1 MRLRTLVTAATAS
14 LAVAA
19 CVTVTDAT
27 AAVRPAAGAPHARHA
42 CSASTALD
50 GFSDSLDKTLFR
62 GTVVGNLSG
71 LAVDT
76 DGTIAALSDRSQ
88 LFDLK
93 VGRNLAAAPTRVVPL
108 ADERGAQLDSEAV
121 VVERDGT
128 RLVTSETEP
137 SVRHHDRDGKIL
149 GRLPVPDALRVAP
162 AGRAIANATFEG
174 LALQPGG
181 HTLIASME
189 APLSGDAKDAAGRS
203 LVRFQTWHRGSAKG
217 DFTLAGQYAYP
228 VEPNAGVSEITATG
242 DGRLLVLE
250 RGFTAGVGNSV
261 RLFLADPR
269 GASDVS
275 KVENL
280 PGPARTVRKALLADI
295 GACPSLGA
303 TAKQPQPNPL
313 LDNIEGLA
321 VTGRTRDGRLRL
333 LLVSDDNENPVQT
346 TRLYALTV
354 RLPRHV

>member
-1 MRLRTLVTAATAS
+1 MGAMDAS
-14 LAVAA
+14 A
-19 CVTVTDAT
+19 
-27 AAVRPAAGAPHARHA
+27 AAGPSPGGRDA
-42 CSASTALD
+42 CSASTVLD
-50 GFSDSLDKTLFR
+50 GFSDVLDKTMFQ

-76 DGTIAALSDRSQ
+76 DGRIAALSDRSQ
-88 LFDLK
+88 LFSLK
-93 VGRNLAAAPTRVVPL
+93 VGGHLAAAPARVVPL
-108 ADERGAQLDSEAV
+108 ADEKGAPLDSEAV

-128 RLVTSETEP
+128 RLITSELEP
-137 SVRHHDRDGKIL
+137 SVRRYDRDGRLL

-181 HTLIASME
+181 RTLIASME
-189 APLSGDAKDAAGRS
+189 APLAGDAKDAAGRT
-203 LVRFQTWHRGSAKG
+203 LLRFQTWQRGSVKG
-217 DFTLAGQYAYP
+217 AFRLAGQYAYP
-228 VEPNAGVSEITATG
+228 ADPNAGVSEITATG

-275 KVENL
+275 GVQDL
-280 PGPARTVRKALLADI
+280 PGRARVVRKTLLADLA
-295 GACPSLGA
+295 ACPSLGA

-321 VTGRTRDGRLRL
+321 VTGRSRDGRLRL

-354 RLPRHV
+354 RLPRHL

>member
-1 MRLRTLVTAATAS
+1 MRLRTVVTAATAS

-19 CVTVTDAT
+19 SVTVTDAT
-27 AAVRPAAGAPHARHA
+27 AAEPAPARAAHA
-42 CSASTALD
+42 CSSSTAID
-50 GFSDSLDKTLFR
+50 GFYDGLDKTVYQ

-93 VGRNLAAAPTRVVPL
+93 VGKGPVAAPVRVVPL
-108 ADERGAQLDSEAV
+108 ADEQGRQLDSEAV

-128 RLVTSETEP
+128 RLITSEVEP
-137 SVRHHDRDGKIL
+137 SVRRYDRDGRLL
-149 GRLPVPDALRVAP
+149 GRLPVPDPLRVAP
-162 AGRAIANATFEG
+162 AGRSVSNATFEG

-189 APLSGDAKDAAGRS
+189 APLSGDGKDAAGHS
-203 LVRFQTWHRGSAKG
+203 LVRFQTWHRGGAQG
-217 DFTLAGQYAYP
+217 DFELAGQYAYP
-228 VEPNAGVSEITATG
+228 AEPNAGVSEITATG

-275 KVENL
+275 GTENL
-280 PGPARTVRKALLADI
+280 PGTARVMRKTLLADLA
-295 GACPSLGA
+295 ACPSLGA

-313 LDNIEGLA
+313 LDNIEGVA
-321 VTGRTRDGRLRL
+321 VTGRTWDGRLRL
-333 LLVSDDNENPVQT
+333 LLVSDDNENPKQT
-346 TRLYALTV
+346 TRLYSLTI
-354 RLPRHV
+354 RLPHHI

>member
-1 MRLRTLVTAATAS
+1 MRLRTAVTAATAS
-14 LAVAA
+14 LVVAA
-19 CVTVTDAT
+19 SVPVTDAT
-27 AAVRPAAGAPHARHA
+27 AAARPSNGARHA
-42 CSASTALD
+42 CSSSTSVD
-50 GFSDSLDKTLFR
+50 GFFDGLDKTVFQ
-62 GTVVGNLSG
+62 GTAVGNLSG

-76 DGTIAALSDRSQ
+76 DGTVAALSDRSQ
-88 LFDLK
+88 LFALK
-93 VGRNLAAAPTRVVPL
+93 VGKGPVAAPVRVVPL
-108 ADERGAQLDSEAV
+108 ADEKGAQLDSEAV
-121 VVERDGT
+121 VIDRDGS
-128 RLVTSETEP
+128 RLITSEVEP
-137 SVRHHDRDGKIL
+137 SVRRYDRDGKLL

-162 AGRAIANATFEG
+162 AGRATLNLTFEG

-181 HTLIASME
+181 RTLIASME
-189 APLSGDAKDAAGRS
+189 GPLSGDGKDAAGRS
-203 LVRFQTWHRGSAKG
+203 LVRFQTWHRRGTKG
-217 DFTLAGQYAYP
+217 EFQLAEQYAYP
-228 VEPNAGVSEITATG
+228 PEPNAGVSEITATG

-275 KVENL
+275 GVENL
-280 PGPARTVRKALLADI
+280 PGVARPIRKTLLADL
-295 GACPSLGA
+295 ADCPSLGA

-313 LDNIEGLA
+313 LDNIEGTA

-333 LLVSDDNENPVQT
+333 LLVSDDNENARQT

>member
-1 MRLRTLVTAATAS
+1 MRLRTLVTAAATAS

-19 CVTVTDAT
+19 SVTVTDAS
-27 AAVRPAAGAPHARHA
+27 AAVRPPAGVPHA

-50 GFSDSLDKTLFR
+50 GFSDGLDKTLFQ

-88 LFDLK
+88 LFNLK
-93 VGRNLAAAPTRVVPL
+93 IGKNLAAAPTRVVPL
-108 ADERGAQLDSEAV
+108 ADEKGAQLDSEAV

-128 RLVTSETEP
+128 RLITSEFEP
-137 SVRHHDRDGKIL
+137 SIRHYDRDGTL
-149 GRLPVPDALRVAP
+149 LDRLPVPDALRVAP

-189 APLSGDAKDAAGRS
+189 APLSGDAKDAAGRT
-203 LVRFQTWHRGSAKG
+203 LVRFQTWHRARTKG
-217 DFTLAGQYAYP
+217 GFTIAGQYAYP

-280 PGPARTVRKALLADI
+280 PGPARSLRKTLLADI

-354 RLPRHV
+354 RLPRYV

>member
-1 MRLRTLVTAATAS
+1 MG
-14 LAVAA
+14 
-19 CVTVTDAT
+19 VTDAS
-27 AAVRPAAGAPHARHA
+27 AAARPAPDARHA
-42 CSASTALD
+42 CSASTSLD
-50 GFSDSLDKTLFR
+50 GFSDALDKTLFH

-76 DGTIAALSDRSQ
+76 DGTVAALSDRSQ
-88 LFDLK
+88 LFSLK
-93 VGRNLAAAPTRVVPL
+93 VDRHLAAAPTRVVPL
-108 ADERGAQLDSEAV
+108 ADEKGAQLDSEAV
-121 VVERDGT
+121 VVDRDGS
-128 RLVTSETEP
+128 RLITSEIEP
-137 SVRHHDRDGKIL
+137 SVRRYDRDGHLL

-162 AGRAIANATFEG
+162 AGRALSNATFEG

-181 HTLIASME
+181 RTLIASME
-189 APLSGDAKDAAGRS
+189 APLAGDAKDTAGRT
-203 LVRFQTWHRGSAKG
+203 LLRFQTWQRESAKG
-217 DFTLAGQYAYP
+217 EFRLAGQYAYP
-228 VEPNAGVSEITATG
+228 AEPNAGVSEITATG

-275 KVENL
+275 GVASL
-280 PGPARTVRKALLADI
+280 PGGARVLRKTLLADLA
-295 GACPSLGA
+295 ACPSLGA
-303 TAKQPQPNPL
+303 KAKQPQPNPL